1 MAFKPQGNKDFA
13 PRSNNEPKY
22 NFPIPS
28 DGNQDARISL
38 IVDLG
43 EQEREDGENEDGTTY
58 TRKPCQQ
65 VAIFADL
72 VDEVVDYGG
81 DIGEAQYRLMLNK
94 NFKGDVQGIN
104 FTAVPPKDAQGNT
117 IKGKIW
123 SFHPANLLSKLAKA
137 TGKEVILGGNY
148 EDNMNLELLLGQPL
162 MINVEV
168 KQTDSDKKDDDGNP
182 IVYTNVRAAGYSPI
196 PKKKGVQ
203 LDVEELRVEPKCI
216 TFDNATV
223 EDVKVLRYAIRK
235 KIKLANN
242 YTGSQM
248 QKAIE
253 EYEASLESGGP
264 ATSKPQA
271 NKSKKPEL
279 PKKVEEP
286 ASSEDFDDD
295 LPF

>member
-1 MAFKPQGNKDFA
+1 MAFKPQGSNSST
-13 PRSNNEPKY
+13 PRTSNEPKY

-43 EQEREDGENEDGTTY
+43 EQNREDGENEDGTTY
-58 TRKPCQQ
+58 SRKPCQQ

-94 NFKGDVQGIN
+94 SFKGDIQGIN

-137 TGKEVILGGNY
+137 TGNEVILGGNY
-148 EDNMNLELLLGQPL
+148 EDNMNIEKLLGAPL

-168 KQTDSDKKDDDGNP
+168 KQTESDKKDDNGNP

-203 LDVEELRVEPKCI
+203 LEVSELTAEPKCI
-216 TFDNATV
+216 TFDNATA

-235 KIKLANN
+235 KIKQALN
-242 YTGSQM
+242 YQGSNM

-253 EYEASLESGGP
+253 AYEASLESGSGSNSTSAKS
-264 ATSKPQA
+264 ATRSAPKPKQVE
-271 NKSKKPEL
+271 PE
-279 PKKVEEP
+279 
-286 ASSEDFDDD
+286 SDDD
-295 LPF
+295 FEDSPF